1 MKYISK
7 NFTKAEMIRSNTATR
22 LGISNEPNEDA
33 IDNLVLLA
41 KNLLQPLRQHLG
53 PIRITSGFRSP
64 DLCVALGSKKTS
76 QHTLGM
82 AADCVFI
89 SRGKMDN
96 KKLFD
101 AVIGLN
107 LEFDQMI
114 NEFDY
119 KWIHISYNKDNNRKQ
134 ILDAYKDENNKTKY
148 QFHQLKFKS
157 L

>member
-22 LGISNEPNEDA
+22 LGISNEPNDDA
-33 IDNLVLLA
+33 IDNLKLLA
-41 KNLLQPLRQHLG
+41 KHVLQPLRQHLG
-53 PIRITSGFRSP
+53 PIRITSGFRNEN
-64 DLCVALGSKKTS
+64 LCVALGSKKTS

-101 AVIGLN
+101 AVIGLG